1 MVKPKQVQSKLH
13 MTKDFNQFYI
23 AYPSFLMLQGPV
35 PLLNLGSAV
44 SNKTLMAWLLYYG
57 QSEDV
62 YSLTQLTISKACDF
76 V

>member
-23 AYPSFLMLQGPV
+23 AHPSLLMLQGPV
-35 PLLNLGSAV
+35 PLLDLGSAV